1 MSTTTT
7 KAAGYKV
14 EIPEMV
20 EVRLPKA
27 AWVKTVGAVFERA
40 KTGRDW
46 APLPGR
52 PDFEQSG
59 RLVDLPPGT
68 LLIECDDVGS
78 KRNPLKRVDLSV
90 VTLDGTLAWSVA
102 RISNNEWAIKLREIA
117 REWLELDARARIVKA
132 CRSEARYNRGLKTD
146 AEDVIAKIDEQ
157 LPSFESTRNPNAF
170 HVPAFSQQYRGPNGP
185 DSFDAMRAAI
195 IEFRAGMVDK
205 AIEERAKLDE
215 AAARWDAEADSLE
228 ETTDDAPA
236 PESDPRA
243 AAIAA
248 IRALMAEH
256 GIDAAELA

>member
-90 VTLDGTLAWSVA
+90 VTLDGALAWSVA
-102 RISNNEWAIKLREIA
+102 RISNNEWAIKLRAIA
-117 REWLELDARARIVKA
+117 REWLALDARARIVKA
-132 CRSEARYNRGLKTD
+132 CRSEARYKRNLKTN
-146 AEDVIAKIDEQ
+146 AEVEIATLDERLATYEQTKNVNDLYMAKFNQ
-157 LPSFESTRNPNAF
+157 L
-170 HVPAFSQQYRGPNGP
+170 YRGPSDFESVHP
-185 DSFDAMRAAI
+185 AI
-195 IEFRAGMVDK
+195 LGYRAGLVEK
-205 AIEERAKLDE
+205 AAEERAKLDE

-228 ETTDDAPA
+228 EMTDDAPA
-236 PESDPRA
+236 SESDPRA
-243 AAIAA
+243 TAIAT